1 MALSIVNWNIDEN
14 RVWFARLEDTGSE
27 VSVELYLTQADAE
40 ARENL
45 QASGESSGYGSE
57 LEVTL
62 VNEDGATVPVTFLQ
76 EEYAW
81 HLVVSGQNGDSL
93 VIFKMKE
100 FIEMDEISHAI
111 YRNSTLITARAT
123 AEIDAHTHAAIIR
136 QISLGVHLPELEVG
150 QVAGLNSTRRG
161 VNDLSQVNEIQII
174 GSISND
180 GTQSLVNEL
189 ETRKYIE
196 LKR

>member
-1 MALSIVNWNIDEN
+1 MTLSIVNWNIDEN
-14 RVWFARLEDTGSE
+14 RVWFVRLEDIGSA

-76 EEYAW
+76 EEYSW

-100 FIEMDEISHAI
+100 FIELDEISHAI

-150 QVAGLNSTRRG
+150 QIVGVDSDRRG
-161 VNDLSQVNEIQII
+161 IDDLSQVVEMQITGNPDSLTTEIEI
-174 GSISND
+174 
-180 GTQSLVNEL
+180 
-189 ETRKYIE
+189 RKYLA